1 MEMNNSNYTF
11 GMILMLAGGLLLLNN
26 FDLLHINLH
35 EVLKFWP
42 LLLIYTGLA
51 LLVKNQKGWAMLL
64 AMLIITA
71 ISVGLYVFFK
81 KYESEIPFFDNI
93 TT

>member
-1 MEMNNSNYTF
+1 MNNSNYTF
-11 GMILMLAGGLLLLNN
+11 GMVLVLAGGLLLMNN

-42 LLLIYTGLA
+42 LLLVYTGLA
-51 LLVKNQKGWAMLL
+51 LLVKNQKGWALAL

-71 ISVGLYVFFK
+71 LAVAIYVLFNK
-81 KYESEIPFFDNI
+81 IENQLPFLNDI
-93 TT
+93 T

>member
-1 MEMNNSNYTF
+1 MV
-11 GMILMLAGGLLLLNN
+11 LVLAGGLLLMNN

-42 LLLIYTGLA
+42 LLLVYTGLA
-51 LLVKNQKGWAMLL
+51 LLVKNQKGWALAL

-71 ISVGLYVFFK
+71 LAVAIYVLFNK
-81 KYESEIPFFDNI
+81 IENQLPFLNDI
-93 TT
+93 T

>member
-1 MEMNNSNYTF
+1 MNNSNYTF
-11 GMILMLAGGLLLLNN
+11 GMILMLAGALLLLNN

-42 LLLIYTGLA
+42 LLLVYTGLA
-51 LLVKNQKGWAMLL
+51 LLVKNQKGWALAL

-71 ISVGLYVFFK
+71 IAVGLYIFFN
-81 KYESEIPFFDNI
+81 KYEDNIPFLNNI
-93 TT
+93 T

>member
-1 MEMNNSNYTF
+1 MNNSNYTF
-11 GMILMLAGGLLLLNN
+11 GMVLVLAGGLLLMNN

-42 LLLIYTGLA
+42 LLLVYTGLA
-51 LLVKNQKGWAMLL
+51 LLVKNQKGWALAL

-71 ISVGLYVFFK
+71 IAVAIYVLFNK
-81 KYESEIPFFDNI
+81 IENQLPFLNDI
-93 TT
+93 T